1 LHRETAWQ
9 QALPERDGCGRIGP
23 MDEASAA
30 TAFSPSAPK
39 RTRRAVAAW
48 LLVCAALVGAMVVVG
63 GITRLTHSGLSIA
76 EWQPLLGT
84 LPPLAEADWQAVFE
98 RYQQT
103 PEYKLVNKGMSLAE
117 FKGIFWWE
125 YFHRLLGR
133 AIGIVFLLPLL
144 WFWWRGRI
152 DARLGWKL
160 AGVFVLGG
168 LQGAMGWYMVASGLV
183 DEPRVSHLRLTAHL
197 GIAFLILG
205 AMLWIAYDLLFPRR
219 VGAARGA
226 AGPVGLATVV
236 AGLVF
241 VQVLAGGLVA
251 GIRAGKAYN
260 TFPLMN
266 GHLVP
271 PETFVL
277 EPWWLNFFN
286 NMATVQL
293 DHRLLAWVLLVLAP
307 WLWWQVRRSGLPNRA
322 RRGAD
327 LLLGLVALQFGL
339 GVATL
344 LAVVP
349 VGLAAAHQGVATLV
363 FAAALFTAHALRPV
377 R

>member
-1 LHRETAWQ
+1 MNDA
-9 QALPERDGCGRIGP
+9 
-23 MDEASAA
+23 AA
-30 TAFSPSAPK
+30 TPALAQAAPAPAG
-39 RTRRAVAAW
+39 RAVAAW
-48 LLVCAALVGAMVVVG
+48 LLVCAALAAAMVVVG
-63 GITRLTHSGLSIA
+63 GITRLTHSGLSIV
-76 EWQPLLGT
+76 EWQPLVGT
-84 LPPLAEADWQAVFE
+84 IPPLSEADWQAVFE

-133 AIGIVFLLPLL
+133 AIGFVFLVPLL
-144 WFWWRGRI
+144 WFGWRGRI
-152 DARLGWKL
+152 DGQLGWRL
-160 AGVFVLGG
+160 VGVFVLGA
-168 LQGAMGWYMVASGLV
+168 LQGGMGWYMVASGLV

-205 AMLWIAYDLLFPRR
+205 AMLWIAFDLLWPRR
-219 VGAARGA
+219 VKAGRGTVARA
-226 AGPVGLATVV
+226 RLATVV
-236 AGLVF
+236 AALVF

-293 DHRLLAWVLLVLAP
+293 DHRLLAWLLLLLAP
-307 WLWWQVRRSGLPNRA
+307 WLWLRVRRSGANYPA
-322 RRGAD
+322 RLGAS
-327 LLLGLVALQFGL
+327 LLLGLTALQFGL

-363 FAAALFTAHALRPV
+363 FAAALFTAHALRA

>member
-1 LHRETAWQ
+1 MNEAI
-9 QALPERDGCGRIGP
+9 ASPAAAEAAPAPAGRP
-23 MDEASAA
+23 
-30 TAFSPSAPK
+30 
-39 RTRRAVAAW
+39 VAAW
-48 LLVCAALVGAMVVVG
+48 LLVCAALVAAMVVVG

-76 EWQPLLGT
+76 EWQPLVGT
-84 LPPLAEADWQAVFE
+84 IPPLAEADWQAVFE

-103 PEYKLVNKGMSLAE
+103 PEYRLVNEGMSLPE

-133 AIGIVFLLPLL
+133 TIGFVFLAPLL
-144 WFWWRGRI
+144 WFWWRRRI
-152 DARLGWKL
+152 DGRLGGKL
-160 AGVFVLGG
+160 ASVFVLGG

-219 VGAARGA
+219 IAA
-226 AGPVGLATVV
+226 AGPARLATAV

-241 VQVLAGGLVA
+241 LQVLAGGLVA

-271 PETFVL
+271 PETFML
-277 EPWWLNFFN
+277 DPWWLNFFN

-293 DHRLLAWVLLVLAP
+293 DHRLVAWALLALVP
-307 WLWWQVRRSGLPNRA
+307 WLWLRVRRAGAPYRA

-349 VGLAAAHQGVATLV
+349 VGLAAAHQAVATLV
-363 FAAALFTAHALRPV
+363 FAAALFTAHGLRPA

>member
-1 LHRETAWQ
+1 
-9 QALPERDGCGRIGP
+9 
-23 MDEASAA
+23 
-30 TAFSPSAPK
+30 
-39 RTRRAVAAW
+39 
-48 LLVCAALVGAMVVVG
+48 
-63 GITRLTHSGLSIA
+63 
-76 EWQPLLGT
+76 
-84 LPPLAEADWQAVFE
+84 
-98 RYQQT
+98 
-103 PEYKLVNKGMSLAE
+103 
-117 FKGIFWWE
+117 
-125 YFHRLLGR
+125 
-133 AIGIVFLLPLL
+133 
-144 WFWWRGRI
+144 
-152 DARLGWKL
+152 
-160 AGVFVLGG
+160 
-168 LQGAMGWYMVASGLV
+168 
-183 DEPRVSHLRLTAHL
+183 
-197 GIAFLILG
+197 
-205 AMLWIAYDLLFPRR
+205 
-219 VGAARGA
+219 
-226 AGPVGLATVV
+226 
-236 AGLVF
+236 
-241 VQVLAGGLVA
+241 
-251 GIRAGKAYN
+251 
-260 TFPLMN
+260 MN

-271 PETFVL
+271 PETFML

>member
-1 LHRETAWQ
+1 LRQNRAVTRSIAADA
-9 QALPERDGCGRIGP
+9 ALAG
-23 MDEASAA
+23 AA
-30 TAFSPSAPK
+30 APD
-39 RTRRAVAAW
+39 RPAPGRAVATW
-48 LLVCAALVGAMVVVG
+48 LLLCALAVTAMVVVG
-63 GITRLTHSGLSIA
+63 GVTRLTHSGLSMV
-76 EWQPLLGT
+76 EWQPLVGT
-84 LPPLAEADWQAVFE
+84 IPPLSEADWQTVFE
-98 RYQQT
+98 KYRQT
-103 PEYKLVNKGMSLAE
+103 PEYKLVNKGMSLGE

-133 AIGIVFLLPLL
+133 TIGIVFLVPLV
-144 WFWWRGRI
+144 WFWLRGRI

-197 GIAFLILG
+197 GLAFLILG
-205 AMLWIAYDLLFPRR
+205 AMLWIAFDLLYPRR
-219 VGAARGA
+219 EAHGR
-226 AGPVGLATVV
+226 GLARFAGAI

-241 VQVLAGGLVA
+241 LQVLAGGLVA

-271 PETFVL
+271 PETFLL

-293 DHRLLAWVLLVLAP
+293 DHRLLAWLLLLLVP
-307 WLWWQVRRSGLPNRA
+307 WLWWRVRQSEASTRA
-322 RRGAD
+322 RIASH
-327 LLLGLVALQFGL
+327 LLL
-339 GVATL
+339 ATL
-344 LAVVP
+344 LAQFALGVWTLLAAVP
-349 VGLAAAHQGVATLV
+349 VSLAAAHQGVATLV
-363 FAAALFTAHALRPV
+363 FAAALFTLHALRTP

>member
-1 LHRETAWQ
+1 
-9 QALPERDGCGRIGP
+9 
-23 MDEASAA
+23 
-30 TAFSPSAPK
+30 
-39 RTRRAVAAW
+39 
-48 LLVCAALVGAMVVVG
+48 
-63 GITRLTHSGLSIA
+63 
-76 EWQPLLGT
+76 
-84 LPPLAEADWQAVFE
+84 VF
-98 RYQQT
+98 
-103 PEYKLVNKGMSLAE
+103 A
-117 FKGIFWWE
+117 
-125 YFHRLLGR
+125 
-133 AIGIVFLLPLL
+133 
-144 WFWWRGRI
+144 
-152 DARLGWKL
+152 
-160 AGVFVLGG
+160 LGG

-197 GIAFLILG
+197 GLAFVILG
-205 AMLWIAYDLLFPRR
+205 AMLWVAYDLLFPRR
-219 VGAARGA
+219 AGA
-226 AGPVGLATVV
+226 AGPSRLAAAV

-241 VQVLAGGLVA
+241 LQVLAGGLVA

-293 DHRLLAWVLLVLAP
+293 DHRLLAWALLLMVP
-307 WLWWQVRRSGLPNRA
+307 WLWWRVRRSGASQVA

-327 LLLGLVALQFGL
+327 LLLALIALQFGL

-344 LAVVP
+344 LMVVP

-363 FAAALFTAHALRPV
+363 FAAALLTRHALRALV
-377 R
+377 RPHAGCPDCGAPIR